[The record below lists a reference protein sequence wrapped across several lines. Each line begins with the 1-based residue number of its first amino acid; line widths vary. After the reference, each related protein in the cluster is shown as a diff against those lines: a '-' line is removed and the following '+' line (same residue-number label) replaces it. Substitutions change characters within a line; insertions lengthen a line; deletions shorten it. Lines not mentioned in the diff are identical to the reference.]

1 MKQCEWCHEQ
11 YERHPKESAKQWAG
25 RRFCSRSCA
34 RRWRAKH
41 APASRASGPCASC
54 ERSVAQLIDG
64 MCKSC
69 WDRRRYRQQR
79 TRLLALNR
87 RWREANPDYWKQPH
101 IYARVRQWHRD
112 HPERTAEILQAAL
125 RRRRARMSGA
135 DLGDPKLTDAYC
147 RIIRT
152 DPCAYCG
159 APASDV
165 DHIDAISRDGSH
177 SWENLTAA
185 WRNCN
190 VSKYNEPLLGFLLR
204 RARQRPQTGQDEGPL
219 LA

>member
-1 MKQCEWCHEQ
+1 
-11 YERHPKESAKQWAG
+11 
-25 RRFCSRSCA
+25 
-34 RRWRAKH
+34 
-41 APASRASGPCASC
+41 
-54 ERSVAQLIDG
+54 

-135 DLGDPKLTDAYC
+135 DLGDPKLTEAYC

-185 WRNCN
+185 CRTATSASTTSHCSAFFFVVL
-190 VSKYNEPLLGFLLR
+190 VSAHRPARTKGRSLR
-204 RARQRPQTGQDEGPL
+204 RAWRHACPVPAPMRPRDRPCRPPTPTSTSRTDTCRGTDRCC
-219 LA
+219 

>member
-1 MKQCEWCHEQ
+1 
-11 YERHPKESAKQWAG
+11 
-25 RRFCSRSCA
+25 
-34 RRWRAKH
+34 
-41 APASRASGPCASC
+41 
-54 ERSVAQLIDG
+54 

-135 DLGDPKLTDAYC
+135 DLGDPKLTEAYC

-159 APASDV
+159 GT
-165 DHIDAISRDGSH
+165 RFRRRSH
-177 SWENLTAA
+177 RCHQPRWVSLLGEPHSGVSY
-185 WRNCN
+185 CN

-204 RARQRPQTGQDEGPL
+204 RARQRPQTGQDEGPV